1 MMLTKN
7 NSINQANCI
16 TRRLK
21 TAPRST
27 MNLLNNMLFI
37 LCSLRSSQNRKVPL
51 NEKGKKKNVGDFLS
65 MMLVTISLSA
75 NLWGSIR
82 ENFLHNTVSSFP

>member
-1 MMLTKN
+1 MVLTKN

-21 TAPRST
+21 TSPHFT

-37 LCSLRSSQNRKVPL
+37 LLSLGSQNRKVPL
-51 NEKGKKKNVGDFLS
+51 NEKGKKKHVKDLS
-65 MMLVTISLSA
+65 MVLVAITLSA
-75 NLWGSIR
+75 NLLGRKR
-82 ENFLHNTVSSFP
+82 EKLFSLT